1 MRVDINKFIGFCGC
15 GKEHKIMVKDIII
28 ESEAI
33 KKLSMIMEK
42 EGFKNI
48 TIICDE
54 NTYAAAGEEIKEIIP
69 KGKFINLK
77 SENLHANELEYHPEI
92 DKMLDAIQWHNLNK
106 IADCM
111 GNVLETVTIPH
122 YPVIQKIKDHM
133 KEHGALNA
141 MMSGSGPTVF
151 GLFDDKATA
160 ENACEALR
168 ESRLART
175 VFLTTVFNNG
185 GRRK

>member
-77 SENLHANELEYHPEI
+77 SENLHANE
-92 DKMLDAIQWHNLNK
+92 
-106 IADCM
+106 IA
-111 GNVLETVTIPH
+111 V
-122 YPVIQKIKDHM
+122 QKVY
-133 KEHGALNA
+133 ECLSVE
-141 MMSGSGPTVF
+141 MMF
-151 GLFDDKATA
+151 
-160 ENACEALR
+160 
-168 ESRLART
+168 
-175 VFLTTVFNNG
+175 
-185 GRRK
+185 